1 MMVMEPKEGQKDL
14 HIITFVYCLFIL
26 YVSVTEI
33 AEDKSVTWIEYYIL
47 GRLDWFI
54 WVVKHILDMIA

>member
-1 MMVMEPKEGQKDL
+1 MEPKEGQKDL

-33 AEDKSVTWIEYYIL
+33 VESEFLTSIEYYMLTQIGLVDL
-47 GRLDWFI
+47 GYETHFQ
-54 WVVKHILDMIA
+54 